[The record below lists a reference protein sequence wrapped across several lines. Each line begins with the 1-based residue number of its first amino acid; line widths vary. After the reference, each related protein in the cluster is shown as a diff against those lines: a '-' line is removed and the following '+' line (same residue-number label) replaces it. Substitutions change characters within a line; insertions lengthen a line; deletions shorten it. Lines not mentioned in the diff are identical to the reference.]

1 VAGIYKLKL
10 QNAVIELQKRVVVQS
25 IDENNIIVKVRIK
38 IKNLIVGQFR
48 FTIQCVHLMR
58 VN

>member
-1 VAGIYKLKL
+1 MAGIYKLKL

-25 IDENNIIVKVRIK
+25 IDENNNIVKVRTY
-38 IKNLIVGQFR
+38 KNQNWIVGQFR
-48 FTIQCVHLMR
+48 FTIDLMR

>member
-38 IKNLIVGQFR
+38 IKIELLVSFDSPFNVFI
-48 FTIQCVHLMR
+48 
-58 VN
+58 